1 MTALGRADLVLSHY
15 SLPRGT
21 PLPER
26 AAAAAAAGFAGIGW
40 HVADYVAMRCGGGTD
55 DEVREILDTH
65 GIVLH
70 EVDALA
76 LDRLGN
82 LDPAIRLATTFGAHH
97 LQVQGNRPGTVGEAA
112 HVIADIADRVAPAG
126 VNVAIEFLGCNNI
139 ATAADAFELADRSR
153 RPNVGVQVDV
163 WHHVRGANDWALLRA
178 LPLERIMSVQIDDG
192 PIEPVDTDYLTDTV
206 HHRRV
211 PGAGEF
217 DLQRFLS
224 IVHPPGSTLPLSLE
238 VIDDDLL
245 AFSPF
250 DAARRIADST
260 RHALAAFGHPA
271 GTTAPP
277 TSEGSHGT
285 SEINC
290 S

>member
-21 PLPER
+21 PLPDR

-40 HVADYVAMRCGGGTD
+40 HVADYVALRRGGGTD

-82 LDPAIRLATTFGAHH
+82 LDAAIHLATTLGAHH
-97 LQVQGNRPGTVGEAA
+97 LQVQGNRPGTVGKAA
-112 HVIADIADRVAPAG
+112 HVIADIANRVAPAG

-139 ATAADAFELADRSR
+139 ATAADALELADRSG

-178 LPLERIMSVQIDDG
+178 LPPERIMSVQIDDG
-192 PIEPVDTDYLTDTV
+192 PIEPVDTDYLADTV

-260 RHALAAFGHPA
+260 RRALAAFGHPA

-277 TSEGSHGT
+277 TSQSSHGT
-285 SEINC
+285 SEINFT
-290 S
+290 